1 MKIEFNEIRTWGDG
15 LATGQLFVTGVALLV
30 IFASSFVSTMERIRR
45 TTLGFRLFWW
55 THVVGI
61 TLAFP
66 LLIIH
71 GTILGVP
78 ILLYFC
84 ALPMGLYMLDCFVRR
99 VKVAK
104 FKARVVCLR
113 THEANKDDRVV
124 QLVVSNPKYVYQPGQ
139 YAEINIP
146 TISKSEWHPFTIA
159 SAPISGKGKGAGE
172 VEFFIKACG
181 KWTEN
186 LYELASR
193 CPGNVYAN
201 GTKVIPEIGIRGP
214 FGAPAQNYFD
224 YQHIICIGSGIGVTP
239 VLSIWKHLVRK
250 SSSVVD
256 PELAHP
262 SFDGKKKETKKG
274 AGRFPKNFDE
284 KRLLESANID
294 FVDVTAFEGKS
305 LSSGRAQ
312 AAFYAS
318 LFESMTVN
326 ICLLVFSLGMET
338 IVFCL
343 WLYKVKTIP
352 AMLQVSKLSEETDL
366 NTRWQ
371 FYFMVFFC
379 AHACAC
385 ALI

>member
-1 MKIEFNEIRTWGDG
+1 MKIEFNEIWTWGEG
-15 LATGQLFVTGVALLV
+15 LATGQLFVTGVALLA
-30 IFASSFVSTMERIRR
+30 IFASSFISTMERIRR

-55 THVVGI
+55 THAVGI

-66 LLIIH
+66 LLIVH
-71 GTILGVP
+71 GTILGIP

-84 ALPMGLYMLDCFVRR
+84 ALPMGLYMVDCFFRR

-104 FKARVVCLR
+104 FKAQVVHLSA
-113 THEANKDDRVV
+113 HEANKDDRVV
-124 QLVVSNPKYVYQPGQ
+124 QLVVSNSKYVYKPGQ

-146 TISKSEWHPFTIA
+146 QISKSEWHPFTIA
-159 SAPISGKGKGAGE
+159 SAPISGKEKGAGQ

-181 KWTEN
+181 KWTEG

-193 CPGNVYAN
+193 CPGNVYTN

-224 YQHIICIGSGIGVTP
+224 YQHIVCIGSGIGVTP
-239 VLSIWKHLVRK
+239 VLSIWKHLVRRT
-250 SSSVVD
+250 SSVVD

-262 SFDGKKKETKKG
+262 SFVGNKKTTKG
-274 AGRFPKNFDE
+274 AANGQGLFPKDFDE
-284 KRLLESANID
+284 KRLLESANMD
-294 FVDVTAFEGKS
+294 FMDVTAFEGKT

-352 AMLQVSKLSEETDL
+352 AMLQVS
-366 NTRWQ
+366 N
-371 FYFMVFFC
+371 
-379 AHACAC
+379 
-385 ALI
+385 